1 MEIYGE
7 EDDGSEE
14 DEDDVSSF
22 NNTSNNRFSMKP
34 TIILNSNEKDG
45 IFSSNSKMNTL
56 TASPTQIESLSTEE
70 SLRKVFD
77 EIELPSVY

>member
-1 MEIYGE
+1 LEIYGE

-45 IFSSNSKMNTL
+45 IFNSNSKMNNL
-56 TASPTQIESLSTEE
+56 TA
-70 SLRKVFD
+70 
-77 EIELPSVY
+77 